1 MNGAAWESNPPS
13 AGLPHLT
20 GFEDRLGH
28 RALPLRRERYAAA
41 KPPAPSLR
49 IPPVPWRAGPTG
61 GRSSENAPFQR
72 CRARG
77 RRGPLGGTAAAG
89 ISDDVYTVT
98 NFVAD
103 SAGTAK
109 ASDASLVNA
118 WGLVAGPTTPWWT
131 SNNGTNTSTLYNG
144 SGAKQALTVAVAGSP
159 TGTVFN
165 GSATDFVVTQN
176 GKSGAARFL
185 FASEGG
191 QILGWSPTVNGTAA
205 IVAVDASSNG
215 AVFKGLT
222 TAADRLYATDFHNGT
237 VNVYD
242 RNFAPVTLAGG
253 FTDSKLPKGYAPFG
267 IQAMAGNIFVTYAKQ
282 DGAKKDDTPGN
293 GNGYVDEYTTD
304 GALVARV
311 ASGGRKNAPPNSPW
325 GLALAPTSFGVF
337 SGDVLVGNF
346 GNGRVSAYQDRG
358 SGKWVFKGQLRHGDG
373 SIVTIDGLWALEFGN
388 GSAAGPATSLYFT
401 AGPGGEAHG
410 LFGAITAG

>member
-1 MNGAAWESNPPS
+1 MVKLLRFSVV
-13 AGLPHLT
+13 GL
-20 GFEDRLGH
+20 
-28 RALPLRRERYAAA
+28 AAA
-41 KPPAPSLR
+41 AIL
-49 IPPVPWRAGPTG
+49 
-61 GRSSENAPFQR
+61 
-72 CRARG
+72 
-77 RRGPLGGTAAAG
+77 LGGSAAAG

-103 SAGTAK
+103 TSGTAK
-109 ASDASLVNA
+109 AADASLVNA

-165 GSATDFVVTQN
+165 GSATDFVVSQN

-185 FASEGG
+185 FASEDG
-191 QILGWSPTVNGTAA
+191 QILGWSPTVNGTVA
-205 IVAVDASSNG
+205 IVAVDASSSG

-222 TAADRLYATDFHNGT
+222 TAADRLYATDFHNGR
-237 VNVYD
+237 VDVYD

-253 FTDSKLPKGYAPFG
+253 FADPKLPKGYAPFG
-267 IQAMAGNIFVTYAKQ
+267 IQSLAGNIFVTYAKQ
-282 DGAKKDDTPGN
+282 DAAKKDDTPGN

-325 GLALAPTSFGVF
+325 GLALAPSSYGVF
-337 SGDVLVGNF
+337 SGDVLIGNF

-358 SGKWVFKGQLRHGDG
+358 GGKWVFKGQLRHGDG

-410 LFGAITAG
+410 LFGTITAG